1 MTKIK
6 GIGVV
11 TIYADDYDKTID
23 FYSKF
28 LGFVMKAKVCE
39 KGCWGTMG
47 AVNIYIEGGNTRV
60 DPQTT
65 SARSSVALIVDSAFA
80 TFEEFKK
87 GGVELLHTEPQLI
100 GEEDWWFLFKDP
112 AGNIL
117 EIFGEK

>member
-1 MTKIK
+1 MAKIQ

-11 TIYADDYDKTID
+11 TIYADNYDKAVE

-28 LGFVMKAKVCE
+28 LGFNLKAKVGE
-39 KGCWGTMG
+39 KGCWGTLG
-47 AVNIYIEGGNTRV
+47 SVNIYIEGGNLRTN
-60 DPQTT
+60 QQKT
-65 SARSSVALIVDSAFA
+65 STRSSVALIVASADA
-80 TFEEFKK
+80 TFKEFQD
-87 GGVELLHTEPQLI
+87 GGVELLHTEPQLV

>member
-1 MTKIK
+1 MTKIT

-11 TIYADDYDKTID
+11 TIYADDYDKTVE

-28 LGFVMKAKVCE
+28 LGFVLKAKVGE

-47 AVNIYIEGGNTRV
+47 PVNIYIEGGNTRTNL
-60 DPQTT
+60 QTT
-65 SARSSVALIVDSAFA
+65 STRSSVALTVDSADA
-80 TFEEFKK
+80 TFEELKK
-87 GGVELLHTEPQLI
+87 GGVELLHSEPQLI
-100 GEEDWWFLFKDP
+100 GEEDWWFMFKDP

>member
-1 MTKIK
+1 MTKIT
-6 GIGVV
+6 GIGVI
-11 TIYADDYDKTID
+11 TIYADDYDKAVE

-28 LGFVMKAKVCE
+28 LGFTLKAKVSE
-39 KGCWGTMG
+39 NGCWGTLG
-47 AVNIYIEGGNTRV
+47 AVNIYIEGGKTRTSL
-60 DPQTT
+60 QTT
-65 SARSSVALIVDSAFA
+65 STRSSVALTVVSAFA

-87 GGVELLHTEPQLI
+87 GGVDLLHTEPQLI